1 MYNLNGKKALVTGA
15 SGGIG
20 AAIATK
26 LHQNGALVTLSGT
39 RVEPLIKL
47 KEELGDN
54 SFVSRCDLSDG
65 DEVGNLIQ
73 TVSSQMNG
81 LDILINNA
89 GLTMDNLLMR
99 MSDEQWQKVINVN
112 LSATFRL
119 CKDSLR
125 GMMKSRWGRIINI
138 SSVVAL
144 TGNPGQSNY
153 SASKAG
159 IIALSKSL
167 ASEVASRGITVN
179 CVAPGFIKT
188 SMTEMLTED
197 QHNQILNKI
206 PVNRMGNVEEIASG
220 VAFLAS
226 PEASYITGTT
236 LNINGGMA
244 MI

>member
-26 LHQNGALVTLSGT
+26 LHQNGAMVTLSGT

-54 SFVSRCDLSDG
+54 SFVSRCDLSDS

-112 LSATFRL
+112 LSATFKL

-144 TGNPGQSNY
+144 TGNPGQGNY

-206 PVNRMGNVEEIASG
+206 PVNRMGNAEEIASG

>member
-1 MYNLNGKKALVTGA
+1 M
-15 SGGIG
+15 
-20 AAIATK
+20 
-26 LHQNGALVTLSGT
+26 
-39 RVEPLIKL
+39 
-47 KEELGDN
+47 
-54 SFVSRCDLSDG
+54 
-65 DEVGNLIQ
+65 
-73 TVSSQMNG
+73 
-81 LDILINNA
+81 
-89 GLTMDNLLMR
+89 
-99 MSDEQWQKVINVN
+99 
-112 LSATFRL
+112 
-119 CKDSLR
+119 
-125 GMMKSRWGRIINI
+125 
-138 SSVVAL
+138 AL
-144 TGNPGQSNY
+144 TGNPGQGNY

-206 PVNRMGNVEEIASG
+206 PVNRMGNAEEIASG

>member
-20 AAIATK
+20 AAIARK
-26 LHQNGALVTLSGT
+26 LHKNGAIVTLSGT
-39 RVEPLIKL
+39 RTEPLMKL
-47 KEELGDN
+47 KEELGHN
-54 SFVSRCDLSDG
+54 SLVSECDLSNG
-65 DEVGNLIQ
+65 DEVGKLIQ
-73 TVSSQMNG
+73 TVSSQMGG

-99 MSDEQWQKVINVN
+99 MSDEQWQKVIEVN
-112 LSATFRL
+112 LSATFKL

-125 GMMKSRWGRIINI
+125 GMIKSRWGRIINI

-144 TGNPGQSNY
+144 TGNPGQGNY

-159 IIALSKSL
+159 VIALSKSL
-167 ASEVASRGITVN
+167 AFEVASRGITVN

-188 SMTEMLTED
+188 SMTEILTED
-197 QHNQILNKI
+197 QNKQILNKI
-206 PVNRMGNVEEIASG
+206 PVGRMGDVEEIATG

-226 PEASYITGTT
+226 PEASYITGST
-236 LNINGGMA
+236 LNINGGMV

>member
-26 LHQNGALVTLSGT
+26 LHQNGATVTLSGT

-112 LSATFRL
+112 LSATFKL

-144 TGNPGQSNY
+144 TGNPGQGNY

>member
-20 AAIATK
+20 AAIARK
-26 LHQNGALVTLSGT
+26 LHKNGAIVTLSGT
-39 RVEPLIKL
+39 RTEPLMKL
-47 KEELGDN
+47 KEELGHN
-54 SFVSRCDLSDG
+54 SLVSECDLSNG
-65 DEVGNLIQ
+65 DEVGKLIQ
-73 TVSSQMNG
+73 TVSSQMGG

-99 MSDEQWQKVINVN
+99 MSDEQWQKVIEIN
-112 LSATFRL
+112 LSATFKL

-125 GMMKSRWGRIINI
+125 GMIKSRWGRIINI

-144 TGNPGQSNY
+144 TGNPGQGNY

-159 IIALSKSL
+159 VIALSKSL
-167 ASEVASRGITVN
+167 AFEVASRGITVN

-188 SMTEMLTED
+188 SMTEMLTAD
-197 QHNQILNKI
+197 QNKQILNKI
-206 PVNRMGNVEEIASG
+206 PVGRMGDVEEIATG

-226 PEASYITGTT
+226 PEASYITGST
-236 LNINGGMA
+236 LNINGGMV

>member
-1 MYNLNGKKALVTGA
+1 MYNFKGKKALVTGA

-26 LHQNGALVTLSGT
+26 LHQNGATVTLSGT

-54 SFVSRCDLSDG
+54 SFVSRCGLSDG

-226 PEASYITGTT
+226 PDASYITGTT

>member
-26 LHQNGALVTLSGT
+26 LHQNGAMVTLSGT

-112 LSATFRL
+112 LSATFKL

>member
-20 AAIATK
+20 AAIARK
-26 LHQNGALVTLSGT
+26 LHKNGAIVTLSGT
-39 RVEPLIKL
+39 RTEPLMKL
-47 KEELGDN
+47 KEELGHN
-54 SFVSRCDLSDG
+54 SLVSECDLSNG
-65 DEVGNLIQ
+65 DEVGKLIQ
-73 TVSSQMNG
+73 TVSSQMGG

-99 MSDEQWQKVINVN
+99 MSDEQWQKVIEVN
-112 LSATFRL
+112 LSATFKL

-125 GMMKSRWGRIINI
+125 GMIKSRWGRIINI

-144 TGNPGQSNY
+144 TGNPGQGNY

-159 IIALSKSL
+159 VIALSKSL
-167 ASEVASRGITVN
+167 AFEVASRGITVN

-197 QHNQILNKI
+197 QNKQILNKI
-206 PVNRMGNVEEIASG
+206 PVGRMGDVEEIATG

-226 PEASYITGTT
+226 PEAGYITGST
-236 LNINGGMA
+236 LNINGGMV

>member
-20 AAIATK
+20 AAIARK
-26 LHQNGALVTLSGT
+26 LHKNGAIVTLSGT
-39 RVEPLIKL
+39 RTEPLMKL
-47 KEELGDN
+47 KEELGHN
-54 SFVSRCDLSDG
+54 SLVSECDLSNG
-65 DEVGNLIQ
+65 DEVGKLIQ
-73 TVSSQMNG
+73 TVSSQMGG

-99 MSDEQWQKVINVN
+99 MSDEQWQKVIEVN
-112 LSATFRL
+112 LSATFKL

-125 GMMKSRWGRIINI
+125 GMIKSRWGRIINI

-144 TGNPGQSNY
+144 TGNPGQGNY

-159 IIALSKSL
+159 VIALSKSL
-167 ASEVASRGITVN
+167 AFEVASRGITVN
-179 CVAPGFIKT
+179 CIAPGFIKT
-188 SMTEMLTED
+188 SMTEILTED
-197 QHNQILNKI
+197 QNKQILNKI
-206 PVNRMGNVEEIASG
+206 PVGRMGDVEEIATG

-226 PEASYITGTT
+226 PEASYITGST
-236 LNINGGMA
+236 LNINGGMV

>member
-26 LHQNGALVTLSGT
+26 LHQNGAMVTLSGT

-65 DEVGNLIQ
+65 DQVGNLIE

-112 LSATFRL
+112 LSATFKL

-144 TGNPGQSNY
+144 TGNPGQGNY

-206 PVNRMGNVEEIASG
+206 PVNRMGNAEEIASG

>member
-26 LHQNGALVTLSGT
+26 LHQNGAMVTLSGT

-112 LSATFRL
+112 LSATFKL

-226 PEASYITGTT
+226 PEANYITGTT

>member
-26 LHQNGALVTLSGT
+26 LHQNGAMVSLSGT
-39 RVEPLIKL
+39 RVEPLVKL

-188 SMTEMLTED
+188 SMTETLTED

-206 PVNRMGNVEEIASG
+206 PVNIMGNVEEIASG

-226 PEASYITGTT
+226 PDASYITGTT

>member
-1 MYNLNGKKALVTGA
+1 M
-15 SGGIG
+15 
-20 AAIATK
+20 
-26 LHQNGALVTLSGT
+26 
-39 RVEPLIKL
+39 
-47 KEELGDN
+47 
-54 SFVSRCDLSDG
+54 
-65 DEVGNLIQ
+65 GNLIE

-112 LSATFRL
+112 LSATFKL

-144 TGNPGQSNY
+144 TGNPGQGNY

>member
-1 MYNLNGKKALVTGA
+1 MYNLKGKKALVTGA

-26 LHQNGALVTLSGT
+26 LHQNGAMVTLSGT

-65 DEVGNLIQ
+65 DQVGNLIE

-112 LSATFRL
+112 LSATFKL

-206 PVNRMGNVEEIASG
+206 PVNRMGNAEEIASG

-226 PEASYITGTT
+226 LEASYITGTT

>member
-20 AAIATK
+20 AAIARK
-26 LHQNGALVTLSGT
+26 LHKNGAIVTLSGT
-39 RVEPLIKL
+39 RTEPLMKL
-47 KEELGDN
+47 KEELGHN
-54 SFVSRCDLSDG
+54 SLVSECDLSNG
-65 DEVGNLIQ
+65 DEVGKLIQ
-73 TVSSQMNG
+73 TVSSQMGG

-99 MSDEQWQKVINVN
+99 MSDEQWQKVIEVN
-112 LSATFRL
+112 LSATFKL

-125 GMMKSRWGRIINI
+125 GMIKSRWGRIINI

-144 TGNPGQSNY
+144 TGNPGQGNY

-159 IIALSKSL
+159 VIALSKSL
-167 ASEVASRGITVN
+167 AFEVASRGITVN
-179 CVAPGFIKT
+179 CIAPGFIKT

-197 QHNQILNKI
+197 QNKQILNKI
-206 PVNRMGNVEEIASG
+206 PVGRMGDVEEIATG

-226 PEASYITGTT
+226 PEASYITGST
-236 LNINGGMA
+236 LNINGGMV

>member
-26 LHQNGALVTLSGT
+26 LHQNGAMVTLSGT
-39 RVEPLIKL
+39 RLEPLIKL

-73 TVSSQMNG
+73 TVSCQMNG

-197 QHNQILNKI
+197 QHNQILKKI

>member
-112 LSATFRL
+112 LSATFKL

>member
-26 LHQNGALVTLSGT
+26 LHQNGAMVTLSGT

-81 LDILINNA
+81 LDILVNNA

-112 LSATFRL
+112 LSATFKL

>member
-26 LHQNGALVTLSGT
+26 LHQNGAMVTLSGT

-112 LSATFRL
+112 LSATFKL

-144 TGNPGQSNY
+144 TGNPGQGNY

-226 PEASYITGTT
+226 PDASYITGTT

>member
-1 MYNLNGKKALVTGA
+1 MYNFKGKKALVTGA

-26 LHQNGALVTLSGT
+26 LHQNGAMVTLSGT

-144 TGNPGQSNY
+144 TGNPGQGNY

-206 PVNRMGNVEEIASG
+206 PVNRMGNAEEIASG